1 MIQFIDAAI
10 SRKRTTLLMMAVIV
24 LCGLIAR
31 AIAADRQRPAHR
43 PALFLHRHTAR
54 GHFTRGRGASAGA
67 ADGDRAA
74 QDRGHRGNHRAR
86 LGRPRNAVRGIR
98 RQDYDLDAALIDVRE
113 AVDRGKSEIP
123 ATAEEPIVRELDVD
137 DFPLIQINLLSNGA
151 SERQVY
157 QPRHWTC
164 ATISRRSPRSSA
176 QICRV
181 IAKRYWKY
189 SSIRRLWKPTRISS
203 EALVSVLHATTA

>member
-31 AIAADRQRPAHR
+31 ATLPIANDPHIVLPYFYIGIPHEGISPEDAERLLVQPMEIELRKIEGIEEITGLASEGH
-43 PALFLHRHTAR
+43 ATLFVEFDA
-54 GHFTRGRGASAGA
+54 
-67 ADGDRAA
+67 
-74 QDRGHRGNHRAR
+74 
-86 LGRPRNAVRGIR
+86 
-98 RQDYDLDAALIDVRE
+98 DYDLDAALIDVRE

-157 QPRHWTC
+157 AAALDLRDDIE
-164 ATISRRSPRSSA
+164 AIPRSSA
-176 QICRV
+176 QISRV

-189 SSIRRLWKPTRISS
+189 SSIRRLWKPTPSPRKRWSAS
-203 EALVSVLHATTA
+203 CHATTA